1 MDRTQT
7 GWLEDILKVI

>member
-7 GWLEDILKVI
+7 GCT